1 MQPNNTS
8 LEEANN
14 QVVLHIRD
22 TMLLRNK
29 HKFSVRTVDF
39 DVIVILL
46 SFFIQF
52 LQYDDNV
59 ILSVD
64 YGTGNF
70 RRIIK
75 INQCYEHI

>member
-22 TMLLRNK
+22 TMLLRDN

-39 DVIVILL
+39 DVIVIFFFFFFS
-46 SFFIQF
+46 SFFPF
-52 LQYDDNV
+52 
-59 ILSVD
+59 
-64 YGTGNF
+64 F
-70 RRIIK
+70 
-75 INQCYEHI
+75 